1 MNGLLLK
8 DFLLMANQK
17 SYFLFIVTLGI
28 IISIALGSATFV
40 VGYIILV
47 FGLFALNT
55 ISYDEMDNGYAFLF
69 TLPISRADYVKEKY
83 VYGILSS
90 FLATF
95 FAIVIGIGANLF
107 MTHMEITDIILTGI
121 FSFLTVLI
129 FLAIN
134 IPVRFRF
141 SSDKAR
147 FVVISIMGIFLGTIV
162 YLGSSGILSGNEV
175 TIALSI
181 LSGLTVTLRV
191 LVAFVVIFLMLTISY
206 FISVYIMRKKDF

>member
-28 IISIALGSATFV
+28 IISFTLGSATFV

-83 VYGILSS
+83 IYGILSS
-90 FLATF
+90 LLATF
-95 FAIVIGIGANLF
+95 FAIVIGVGANLF
-107 MTHMEITDIILTGI
+107 MTRMEIMDIILTGI

-147 FVVISIMGIFLGTIV
+147 FVVISIMGFFLSIIV
-162 YLGSSGILSGNEV
+162 CLSSSGILSGNEI

-181 LSGLTVTLRV
+181 LGGLTVTLRV
-191 LVAFVVIFLMLTISY
+191 LVAFAVIFLMLTISY

>member
-1 MNGLLLK
+1 MIGLLLK

-28 IISIALGSATFV
+28 IISFTLGSATFV

-47 FGLFALNT
+47 FGLSALNT

-69 TLPISRADYVKEKY
+69 TLPISRADY
-83 VYGILSS
+83 
-90 FLATF
+90 
-95 FAIVIGIGANLF
+95 VIGIGANLF

-181 LSGLTVTLRV
+181 LGGLTVTLRV
-191 LVAFVVIFLMLTISY
+191 LVAFAVIFLMLTISY

>member
-17 SYFLFIVTLGI
+17 SYFLFIITLGI
-28 IISIALGSATFV
+28 IISFTLGSATFV

-83 VYGILSS
+83 IYGILSS
-90 FLATF
+90 LLATF
-95 FAIVIGIGANLF
+95 FAIVIGVGANLF
-107 MTHMEITDIILTGI
+107 MTRMEIMDIILTGI

-147 FVVISIMGIFLGTIV
+147 FVVISIMGFFLSIIV
-162 YLGSSGILSGNEV
+162 CLSSSGILSGNEI

-181 LSGLTVTLRV
+181 LGGLTVTLRV
-191 LVAFVVIFLMLTISY
+191 LVAFAVIFLMLTISY

>member
-1 MNGLLLK
+1 
-8 DFLLMANQK
+8 MANQK

-28 IISIALGSATFV
+28 IISFTLGSATFV

-83 VYGILSS
+83 VYGILS
-90 FLATF
+90 
-95 FAIVIGIGANLF
+95 
-107 MTHMEITDIILTGI
+107 
-121 FSFLTVLI
+121 
-129 FLAIN
+129 
-134 IPVRFRF
+134 
-141 SSDKAR
+141 
-147 FVVISIMGIFLGTIV
+147 
-162 YLGSSGILSGNEV
+162 GNEV

-181 LSGLTVTLRV
+181 LGGLTVTLRV

>member
-28 IISIALGSATFV
+28 IISFALGSATFV

-47 FGLFALNT
+47 FGLSALNT

-83 VYGILSS
+83 VYGILSTL
-90 FLATF
+90 LATF

-107 MTHMEITDIILTGI
+107 MTHMEIMDIILTGI
-121 FSFLTVLI
+121 FSFLTVLF

-191 LVAFVVIFLMLTISY
+191 LVAFAVIFLMLTISY

>member
-1 MNGLLLK
+1 MIGLLLK

-28 IISIALGSATFV
+28 IISFTLGSATFV

-47 FGLFALNT
+47 FGLSALNT

-107 MTHMEITDIILTGI
+107 MTHTEITDIILTGI

-162 YLGSSGILSGNEV
+162 YLGSRGILSGNEV

-181 LSGLTVTLRV
+181 LGGLTVTLRV
-191 LVAFVVIFLMLTISY
+191 LVAFAVIFLMLTISY

>member
-1 MNGLLLK
+1 
-8 DFLLMANQK
+8 MANQK

-47 FGLFALNT
+47 FGLSALNT

-162 YLGSSGILSGNEV
+162 YLCSSGILSGNEV

>member
-1 MNGLLLK
+1 
-8 DFLLMANQK
+8 MANQK

-28 IISIALGSATFV
+28 IISFTLGSATFV

-83 VYGILSS
+83 IYGILSS
-90 FLATF
+90 LLATF

-107 MTHMEITDIILTGI
+107 MTRMEIMDIILTGI

-162 YLGSSGILSGNEV
+162 CLGSSGILSGNEI

-181 LSGLTVTLRV
+181 LGGLTVTLRV
-191 LVAFVVIFLMLTISY
+191 LVAFAVIFLMLTISY

>member
-28 IISIALGSATFV
+28 IISFTLGSATFV

-83 VYGILSS
+83 IYGILSS
-90 FLATF
+90 LLATF

-107 MTHMEITDIILTGI
+107 MTRMEIMDIILTGI

-162 YLGSSGILSGNEV
+162 CLGSSGILSGNEI

-181 LSGLTVTLRV
+181 LGGLTVTLRV
-191 LVAFVVIFLMLTISY
+191 LVAFAVIFLMLTISY

>member
-1 MNGLLLK
+1 MIGLLLK

-28 IISIALGSATFV
+28 IISFTLGSATFV

-47 FGLFALNT
+47 FGLSALNT

-162 YLGSSGILSGNEV
+162 YLGSSGIFSGNEV

-181 LSGLTVTLRV
+181 LGGLTVTLRV
-191 LVAFVVIFLMLTISY
+191 LVAFAVIFLMLTISY